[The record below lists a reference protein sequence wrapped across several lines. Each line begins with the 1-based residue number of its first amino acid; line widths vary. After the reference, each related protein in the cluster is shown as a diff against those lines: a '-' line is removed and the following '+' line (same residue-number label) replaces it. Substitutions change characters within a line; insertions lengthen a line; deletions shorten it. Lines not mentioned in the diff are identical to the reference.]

1 MWGLLIL
8 VVTAS
13 CATALFIAWA
23 VGRGRADR
31 ITHADDD
38 NVGIKIG
45 AAFGVYGII
54 LGFAVVV
61 AQQSYTDA
69 QYSLRQE
76 AGAAVA
82 AVHVAQALPGGAGQP
97 TLDGLAAYL
106 KADLADWSSLSETAL
121 VSTSSSALDDV
132 YVAVQD
138 LSVNPAFSSAQQ
150 ALFTTLVQID
160 SGRTNRILVS
170 RDGTPM
176 FTWILLVGGG
186 ALVIAM
192 AALLHFESN
201 RLRILLLVGMT
212 ALISVALFT
221 IWALSNPFAG
231 PIPIDSEPLQ
241 HVLQRI

>member
-1 MWGLLIL
+1 M
-8 VVTAS
+8 
-13 CATALFIAWA
+13 
-23 VGRGRADR
+23 
-31 ITHADDD
+31 
-38 NVGIKIG
+38 
-45 AAFGVYGII
+45 
-54 LGFAVVV
+54 
-61 AQQSYTDA
+61 
-69 QYSLRQE
+69 
-76 AGAAVA
+76 
-82 AVHVAQALPGGAGQP
+82 
-97 TLDGLAAYL
+97 
-106 KADLADWSSLSETAL
+106 
-121 VSTSSSALDDV
+121 
-132 YVAVQD
+132 AVQD

-150 ALFTTLVQID
+150 ALFTALIQVD

-170 RDGTPM
+170 RDGTPA

-231 PIPIDSEPLQ
+231 PIPIDSEPLA